1 MSLLCG
7 ASQSLGVWGEL
18 LLITTEKRETPLLI
32 KTVVQQWQAKVYTLL
47 LRAMLP
53 FRSVFSSVVFLQYLI
68 TAVLSLLKL
77 LFIK

>member
-32 KTVVQQWQAKVYTLL
+32 KTVVQQWQAKVYTL
-47 LRAMLP
+47 
-53 FRSVFSSVVFLQYLI
+53 FYY
-68 TAVLSLLKL
+68 
-77 LFIK
+77 